1 MVALEA
7 LVRHTQRITQDLA
20 SVEKFIFDKT
30 DEEKSIKATLEIIEK
45 ERFNRH
51 ALLEMEDRVHKL

>member
-1 MVALEA
+1 MVTLEA

-20 SVEKFIFDKT
+20 SLENFILDER

-45 ERFNRH
+45 
-51 ALLEMEDRVHKL
+51 